1 MDFIGGSRVL
11 KTPLEKWIKAKIGT
25 SATGAGLREEI
36 NRHQLLKLRETVD
49 YARSR
54 SPFYRKHLANFCGG
68 DLHGLED
75 IGRLPFTTGE
85 DILEDDLRFLCV
97 SRNDIARVVT
107 LNTSGTTSPAKRLHF
122 TEHDLELTTDLFHH
136 GMTTMVKPGQK
147 VLILMPG
154 DQHGSV
160 GDLMVK
166 ALRRMDVE
174 GIVHGIVRDE
184 GRAIAEIIEN
194 NIDCVIGIPVQVLGL
209 ARHMAASVIGKGR
222 IKSVLLSADYVPS
235 TIVQEI
241 SSVWGCRVY
250 NHYGMTEMGL
260 GAAVDC
266 RALSGY
272 HIREADLYF
281 EIIDPVTGCKLP
293 DGEQGEVVFTT
304 LTRKGMPLIRYRTG
318 DLSGF
323 IPEPCPCGTI
333 LKRLAWVKGRLC
345 GQIKL
350 GRHHWLNITELDE
363 VLFTLPG
370 IKNYRAVLLSDNGKD
385 CLQITLHVGDK
396 EGGIVSHVAR
406 KVLELVPAV
415 RVALAERKL
424 TIAPVCTSEDNWLTT
439 GSIKRTIIDRRV
451 EQICS

>member
-1 MDFIGGSRVL
+1 
-11 KTPLEKWIKAKIGT
+11 
-25 SATGAGLREEI
+25 
-36 NRHQLLKLRETVD
+36 
-49 YARSR
+49 
-54 SPFYRKHLANFCGG
+54 
-68 DLHGLED
+68 
-75 IGRLPFTTGE
+75 
-85 DILEDDLRFLCV
+85 
-97 SRNDIARVVT
+97 
-107 LNTSGTTSPAKRLHF
+107 
-122 TEHDLELTTDLFHH
+122 
-136 GMTTMVKPGQK
+136 
-147 VLILMPG
+147 
-154 DQHGSV
+154 
-160 GDLMVK
+160 
-166 ALRRMDVE
+166 
-174 GIVHGIVRDE
+174 
-184 GRAIAEIIEN
+184 
-194 NIDCVIGIPVQVLGL
+194 
-209 ARHMAASVIGKGR
+209 
-222 IKSVLLSADYVPS
+222 
-235 TIVQEI
+235 
-241 SSVWGCRVY
+241 
-250 NHYGMTEMGL
+250 
-260 GAAVDC
+260 
-266 RALSGY
+266 
-272 HIREADLYF
+272 
-281 EIIDPVTGCKLP
+281 
-293 DGEQGEVVFTT
+293 
-304 LTRKGMPLIRYRTG
+304 MPLIRYRTG